1 MSLALEDL
9 AERIRAAMP
18 AGLHTIEK
26 KMFGGIA
33 FMLDGNMLVCPT
45 REGALI
51 VRVGKHGMAAA
62 LEKPGASIMEMGG
75 RAMSGFVVLSGD
87 ALEDDAVLAG
97 WLAMAHAFVRTLPP
111 K

>member
-1 MSLALEDL
+1 MSMALEEL
-9 AERIRAAMP
+9 ADRIR
-18 AGLHTIEK
+18 GLLPDRRGLVEK

-51 VRVGKHGMAAA
+51 VRVGKDNMTDA
-62 LEKPGASIMEMGG
+62 LAQPGAETMEMGG
-75 RAMSGFVVLSGD
+75 RAMSGFVVLAGD
-87 ALEDDAVLAG
+87 AIEDDDALAA
-97 WLAMAHAFVRTLPP
+97 WLGRARAFVSTLPA